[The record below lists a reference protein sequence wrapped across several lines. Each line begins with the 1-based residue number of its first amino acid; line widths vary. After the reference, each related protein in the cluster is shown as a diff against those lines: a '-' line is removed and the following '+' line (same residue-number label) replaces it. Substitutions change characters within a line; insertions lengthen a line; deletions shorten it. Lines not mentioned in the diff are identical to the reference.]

1 MATTGKWAKSNVLGA
16 LTTTLAEPAVKAVGD
31 VLKDTAGDAIQ
42 GIYKFGRDKAYDA
55 MTDTVSAPAPR
66 ERTTTYDKEGNIV
79 DRGNLDQFETFGGL
93 KTPKKGEW
101 SDTDA
106 YKIKSRMGDET
117 GQFDVREDKRLGTA
131 RSPEPEYRAGVGDK
145 GPEFLAHFTKTK
157 FPDIAKAFYQN
168 PEAVGQLAGAA
179 TVLGGL
185 GLAGGAVG
193 LGMGALKP
201 KTDYSVPVQPSG
213 GYSNQSVES
222 AMASA
227 GAKYELEEQKFQHNM
242 ALAQMREQSRI
253 PGVQNTSMGAYGGSG
268 MSNSGVVGLM
278 QNQFGNTRQYF

>member
-1 MATTGKWAKSNVLGA
+1 MSTKPLSKSSAVGSLA
-16 LTTTLAEPAVKAVGD
+16 YALAEPAAAAVGGF
-31 VLKDTAGDAIQ
+31 LRDTAGGAIQ
-42 GIYKFGRDKAYDA
+42 DTFKWGKDKAYDA
-55 MTDTVSAPAPR
+55 LTETMSAPAPR
-66 ERTTTYDKEGNIV
+66 ERIQSTYTDDGELEKKGNEDV
-79 DRGNLDQFETFGGL
+79 FTKSFGGL
-93 KTPKKGEW
+93 RTKSGEDW
-101 SDTDA
+101 SDTTA
-106 YKIKSRMGDET
+106 MPIKEAIGE
-117 GQFDVREDKRLGTA
+117 GRLGTP
-131 RSPEPEYRAGVGDK
+131 RSSEPEYRPGVG
-145 GPEFLAHFTKTK
+145 GEAPQFLAHFTKTK
-157 FPDIAKAFYQN
+157 FPDLARVFYEN
-168 PEAVGQLAGAA
+168 PEGTSELAGAA

-193 LGMGALKP
+193 LGIGALKP

-268 MSNSGVVGLM
+268 MSSGNVMGLM

>member
-1 MATTGKWAKSNVLGA
+1 MTTKPLTKSSAVGSLV
-16 LTTTLAEPAVKAVGD
+16 TSLAEPAAKAVGEF
-31 VLKDTAGDAIQ
+31 LRDTAGEAIQ
-42 GIYKFGRDKAYDA
+42 GTYKWGRDKAYDA

-66 ERTTTYDKEGNIV
+66 ERTTTYNEDGTI
-79 DRGNLDQFETFGGL
+79 DDSGNLEQFKTFGGL
-93 KTPKKGEW
+93 KTPGGIW
-101 SDTDA
+101 SDT
-106 YKIKSRMGDET
+106 KEQPIRSRMGDEK

-131 RSPEPEYRAGVGDK
+131 RSPEPEYRAGVGDQ
-145 GPEFLAHFTKTK
+145 GPQFLAHFTKTK

-201 KTDYSVPVQPSG
+201 KSEYSVPVQPSG

-268 MSNSGVVGLM
+268 MSSGAVMGLM

>member
-1 MATTGKWAKSNVLGA
+1 MSTKPLSKSSALGSLA
-16 LTTTLAEPAVKAVGD
+16 YALAEPAASAVGGF
-31 VLKDTAGDAIQ
+31 LRDTAGEAIQ
-42 GIYKFGRDKAYDA
+42 GTYKWGRDKAYDA
-55 MTDTVSAPAPR
+55 MTEHVSAPAPK
-66 ERTTTYDKEGNIV
+66 ERIASTYTKDGELISKGNE
-79 DRGNLDQFETFGGL
+79 DEFTKTFGGL
-93 KTPKKGEW
+93 RTPQSDKWTKRINRGMEAGTLGEP
-101 SDTDA
+101 
-106 YKIKSRMGDET
+106 
-117 GQFDVREDKRLGTA
+117 
-131 RSPEPEYRAGVGDK
+131 RSSEPEYRPGGGGEA
-145 GPEFLAHFTKTK
+145 PQFLAHFTKTK
-157 FPDIAKAFYQN
+157 FPDIAKPFYEN

-201 KTDYSVPVQPSG
+201 KSEYSVPVQPSG
-213 GYSNQSVES
+213 GYNQSVES

-253 PGVQNTSMGAYGGSG
+253 PGVQNTSVGAYGGSG
-268 MSNSGVVGLM
+268 MTSSAVMGLM

>member
-1 MATTGKWAKSNVLGA
+1 MTTKPLTKSSAVGSLV
-16 LTTTLAEPAVKAVGD
+16 TSLAEPAAKAVGEF
-31 VLKDTAGDAIQ
+31 LRDTAGEAVQ
-42 GIYKFGRDKAYDA
+42 GTYKWGKDRAYDA
-55 MTDTVSAPAPR
+55 LTDKRSAPAPR
-66 ERTTTYDKEGNIV
+66 ERTEDNEDVFTKS
-79 DRGNLDQFETFGGL
+79 FGGL
-93 KTPKKGEW
+93 RTKEGKEW
-101 SDTDA
+101 SDTTA
-106 YKIKSRMGDET
+106 HPIKEGMRDGT
-117 GQFDVREDKRLGTA
+117 LGEP
-131 RSPEPEYRAGVGDK
+131 RSSVPEYRPGVG
-145 GPEFLAHFTKTK
+145 GEAPQFLAHFTKK
-157 FPDIAKAFYQN
+157 NFPDIAKTFYEN
-168 PEAVGQLAGAA
+168 PEGTSELAGAA

-201 KTDYSVPVQPSG
+201 KSDYSVPVQPSG

-268 MSNSGVVGLM
+268 MSSGAVMGLM